1 MQKYDL
7 KTALENAFEY
17 ATEIN
22 KYVDD
27 TTPWKLDAETQK
39 AELAEILY
47 NLVFHLRR
55 VAIMLLPFFEPKMQ
69 ELLSRI
75 GAPFDNSKTL
85 SEQLENIPEQFVIT
99 EKGNPLYMRINTK

>member
-27 TTPWKLDAETQK
+27 TTPWKLDTEAQK
-39 AELAEILY
+39 PHQQNASVQNGRLCHHIILDPIDT
-47 NLVFHLRR
+47 LWHEFSQKPTLHQ
-55 VAIMLLPFFEPKMQ
+55 Q
-69 ELLSRI
+69 E
-75 GAPFDNSKTL
+75 
-85 SEQLENIPEQFVIT
+85 
-99 EKGNPLYMRINTK
+99 